1 MTAKQI
7 KTEIQKLL
15 DSIPEVALEDLL
27 KYLKSIQGKSTDS
40 ISLSQ
45 NIRKILS
52 EDRELLER
60 LAQ

>member
-7 KTEIQKLL
+7 KTEIQKVL
-15 DSIPEVALEDLL
+15 DSIPEVVLEDIL
-27 KYLKSIQGKSTDS
+27 KYLKSIQSKSPDT

-45 NIRKILS
+45 NMRKILS
-52 EDRELLER
+52 EDSELLER